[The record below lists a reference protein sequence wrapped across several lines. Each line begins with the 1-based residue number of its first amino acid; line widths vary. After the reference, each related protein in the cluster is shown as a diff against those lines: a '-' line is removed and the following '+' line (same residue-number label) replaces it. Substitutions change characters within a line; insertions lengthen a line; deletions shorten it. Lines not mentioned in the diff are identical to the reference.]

1 MVAPHQ
7 YGISASVPQ
16 MSFRRETS
24 VEAFY
29 DLVGVSSNCFMGLLW
44 DVNAFLLAVIYKKIS
59 LHGAGDCMKIL
70 KK

>member
-1 MVAPHQ
+1 
-7 YGISASVPQ
+7 

-44 DVNAFLLAVIYKKIS
+44 DVNAFLLAIIYKKIS

>member
-1 MVAPHQ
+1 
-7 YGISASVPQ
+7 

-29 DLVGVSSNCFMGLLW
+29 DLVGVSLNCFMGLLW
-44 DVNAFLLAVIYKKIS
+44 DVNAFLLATIYKKIS
-59 LHGAGDCMKIL
+59 LHGAGECMKIL